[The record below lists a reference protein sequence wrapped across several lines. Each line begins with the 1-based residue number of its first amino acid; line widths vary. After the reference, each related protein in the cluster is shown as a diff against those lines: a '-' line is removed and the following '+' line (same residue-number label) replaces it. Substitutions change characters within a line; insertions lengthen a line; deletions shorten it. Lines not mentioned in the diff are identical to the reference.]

1 MCAARKILF
10 MNRKSRVVV
19 ADDHPLIVE
28 AIARVFEDD
37 GGFEIIGTAVSGAQV
52 APLVGRTL
60 PDLVVLDLHMPVVDG
75 LSCLAMLREKHP
87 SIPVVV
93 FSGSDHAKGI
103 EQALGTGAAAY
114 VKKSINPVDLPAIL
128 RQALSGDVYYSMP
141 RIDIAALVDRRRASA
156 NDQLRDETG
165 LTTRE
170 LEILS
175 AVSEGLSNRA
185 VGKKLFLSDQT
196 VKFHLHNIYAK
207 LRVSNRTEAA
217 RVAHELG
224 LLRGLAAAA

>member
-1 MCAARKILF
+1 

-19 ADDHPLIVE
+19 ADDHQLIVE

-37 GGFEIIGTAVSGAQV
+37 GGFEIIGTAASGVQV

-60 PDLVVLDLHMPVVDG
+60 PDLVLLDLNMPVLDG

-87 SIPVVV
+87 GIPVVV
-93 FSGSDHAKGI
+93 FSGAEQGKEI
-103 EQALGTGAAAY
+103 EQALSTGAAAF
-114 VKKSINPVDLPAIL
+114 VKKSINPADLPAIM

-141 RIDIAALVDRRRASA
+141 TIDVASLVERRRESA
-156 NDQLRDETG
+156 NEQMREETG
-165 LTTRE
+165 LTARE
-170 LEILS
+170 LEILG
-175 AVSEGLSNRA
+175 AVSEGLSNRE

-217 RVAHELG
+217 GVAHELG